1 VPDAALS
8 RTAPDSHHIAVV
20 AAAFRCNTATAE
32 DVAARLVTTKRRAR
46 EVVIAIGETGDDAW
60 LMLIGEANAVLY
72 SAAGHLVLLHR
83 LLPGDLFGAPIG
95 LPAPADGAHVVAVG
109 QVEAGRFR
117 ALDFVLLMER
127 HRCVAQTVVR
137 TLCGRLDETTRRMV
151 AAATLSAAGRV
162 HAELLRL
169 ARLGDGHRI
178 RPAPVLAE
186 LALAV
191 QSTRETV
198 SRTINALERSGI
210 ITRSSDALEV
220 VAPHRLEELVY

>member
-1 VPDAALS
+1 MV
-8 RTAPDSHHIAVV
+8 
-20 AAAFRCNTATAE
+20 
-32 DVAARLVTTKRRAR
+32 
-46 EVVIAIGETGDDAW
+46 AIGETGDDAW
-60 LMLIGEANAVLY
+60 LMLIGEAHAVLY

-83 LLPGDLFGAPIG
+83 LFPGDLFGGTIG
-95 LPAPADGAHVVAVG
+95 LPAPADGSHVVAVG

-127 HRCVAQTVVR
+127 HRCVAQAVLR
-137 TLCGRLDETTRRMV
+137 TLSGRLDETTRRMV
-151 AAATLSAAGRV
+151 ATATLSAAGRV

-169 ARLGDGHRI
+169 ARSDDGRHI

-198 SRTINALERSGI
+198 SRAINALERAGI
-210 ITRSSDALEV
+210 IVRSDESLEI